1 MTRTLPT
8 ADPADA
14 ASGGIL
20 APGLRVPTLGI
31 VGLVSLIAFE
41 AMAVATALPT
51 AVAELRG
58 LAWYGWSFTA
68 LLATS
73 VVGMVAAGELADRV
87 GARLGHH

>member
-1 MTRTLPT
+1 M
-8 ADPADA
+8 A
-14 ASGGIL
+14 
-20 APGLRVPTLGI
+20 TLGI

-68 LLATS
+68 LLVTS
-73 VVGMVAAGELADRV
+73 VVGMVDRRRAGRPGRRPAGRC
-87 GARLGHH
+87 